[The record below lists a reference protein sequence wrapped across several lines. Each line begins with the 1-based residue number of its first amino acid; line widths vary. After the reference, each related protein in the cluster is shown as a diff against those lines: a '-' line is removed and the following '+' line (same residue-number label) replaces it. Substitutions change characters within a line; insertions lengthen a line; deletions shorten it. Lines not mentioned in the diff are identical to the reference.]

1 MSKPTPAEGFM
12 HLQPKAREA
21 LALSDDE
28 RVRFI
33 RAGSWLPLEH
43 AKSALSRFEELLTYP
58 KVTRVPCYLLVGPS
72 YSGKTSIL
80 ERFMELHP
88 PDLDPAQEVTVC
100 PVLMVDAPPK
110 PDIADF
116 YSRIL
121 DALMTPY
128 KPTAPPYEKYSH
140 VKRLFKEMDVRV
152 LVVDEIHHL
161 IAGSQNRQR
170 EFRNALKSLSN
181 ETKVSIV
188 ASGIEE
194 AYNAFNADP
203 QMSSRFIPIE
213 MPRWSL
219 GEELGTLLMTLE
231 RRSPLRKPSSL
242 HSPEM
247 MLAIHGRS
255 ESMLGDICDLV
266 KEAAVA
272 SIRSGKECIT
282 VEQIARLEWVPPSK
296 RKMYRRPM

>member
-1 MSKPTPAEGFM
+1 MSKTSDDLS
-12 HLQPKAREA
+12 HLHAKARELVHLPDA
-21 LALSDDE
+21 D
-28 RVRFI
+28 RIRHI
-33 RAGSWLPLEH
+33 RAGAWLPLEH
-43 AKSALSRFEELLTYP
+43 AKGALDRFEELLSYP
-58 KVTRVPCYLLVGPS
+58 RVTRVPCYLLVGPS

-88 PDLDPAQEVTVC
+88 PDLDPSQEVTIC

-128 KPTAPPYEKYSH
+128 KPTAPAYEKYSQ
-140 VKRLFKEMDVRV
+140 VKRLFRQMDVKV
-152 LVVDEIHHL
+152 LIIDEIHHL
-161 IAGSQNRQR
+161 IAGSPNRQR

-194 AYNAFNADP
+194 AYNAFNADS
-203 QMSSRFIPIE
+203 QMSSRFVPIE
-213 MPRWSL
+213 MPRWSP
-219 GEELGTLLMTLE
+219 GRELGTLLMTLE
-231 RRSPLRKPSSL
+231 RRSPLRRASHL
-242 HSPEM
+242 HAPELM
-247 MLAIHGRS
+247 MAIHARS

-266 KEAAVA
+266 KEAAVDA
-272 SIRSGKECIT
+272 IRTGKECIS

-296 RKMYRRPM
+296 RKMYRRPL

>member
-1 MSKPTPAEGFM
+1 MNSAADSFA
-12 HLQPKAREA
+12 HLRPQARDA

-28 RVRFI
+28 RIRFI
-33 RAGSWLPLEH
+33 RAGAWLPLEH
-43 AKSALSRFEELLTYP
+43 AKAALARFEELLTYP

-88 PDLDPAQEVTVC
+88 PDLDPTQEVTIC

-121 DALMTPY
+121 DALMSPY
-128 KPTAPPYEKYSH
+128 KPTAPAYEKYSQ
-140 VKRLFKEMDVRV
+140 VKRLFRQMDVRV
-152 LVVDEIHHL
+152 LIIDEIHHL

-203 QMSSRFIPIE
+203 QMSSRFVPIE
-213 MPRWSL
+213 MPRWSPSA
-219 GEELGTLLMTLE
+219 ELGALLMTLE
-231 RRSPLRKPSSL
+231 RRSPLHKPSHL
-242 HSPEM
+242 HATDL
-247 MLAIHGRS
+247 MLAIHSRS

-272 SIRSGKECIT
+272 AIRSGEECIT
-282 VEQIARLEWVPPSK
+282 VDQITRLEWVPPSK
-296 RKMYRRPM
+296 RKMYRRPL